1 MSTSFQKNIYFS
13 FYVCYNLLRKCV
25 ENMDNYNNIG
35 VLIKNARKEKG
46 YSARELAK
54 LCDISHTEISN
65 IEKGERVKPAILT
78 LKAFEK
84 YLDLDFKKLAKNVGY
99 APETIE
105 FGDNNIIVSYE
116 RYDKRIREYELKMK
130 DIENRLIVKN
140 HLALEMEEFYTEVF
154 NYLKSQDNVDEK
166 LMMKAEKIFDYIKEM
181 KN

>member
-1 MSTSFQKNIYFS
+1 
-13 FYVCYNLLRKCV
+13 
-25 ENMDNYNNIG
+25 MDNYDNIG

-65 IEKGERVKPAILT
+65 IEKGERVKPAVLT

-84 YLDLDFKKLAKNVGY
+84 YLDLDFKKLAKAVGY

-116 RYDKRIREYELKMK
+116 KYDKKIREYELKIK
-130 DIENRLIVKN
+130 EIERNLIIKK
-140 HLALEMEEFYTEVF
+140 HLALDMEEYYTLVF
-154 NYLKSQDNVDEK
+154 NYLKSQDNIDEK
-166 LMMKAEKIFDYIKEM
+166 IMMKAEKIFDFIKGM
-181 KN
+181 KY